1 MTNRRLLV
9 CLLSISLALAGQ
21 ACSKNDSRPA
31 ADGGPA
37 LSQDAPQRGVQGI
50 RGRIGAGGGPRSG
63 QGAGRGLG
71 RGLGRGWD
79 DATSLRLTEDEA
91 KAVDLETVEVTYQ
104 PMSSH
109 LRATGKV
116 LANPFRMA
124 IVSYPFPA
132 RIAAIHVRP
141 GDWVKTGQELVT
153 LQSEAVGEAKSAYF
167 KARAD
172 FELATGIYE
181 REKRLFD
188 RGAGAGK
195 NLQAAEAERKVAEAS
210 LNAAEKKLH
219 VLGFTEDQVKRSAE
233 AHEINPTIALYAP
246 ISGRIVDNNVSL
258 GAMVDQTTEI
268 LTVLDPGVLLVDAD
282 IYERDIAAVQ
292 KGQEADVTVP
302 AYPDLV
308 FKGRILYIGDVIK
321 EETRTVT
328 VRTEVGNEGY
338 RLKPGMFA
346 SLSILLDRQARA
358 LTVPQAAV
366 LDDGDRKIVFVAR
379 DGAFHPRVV
388 VTGSR
393 MNGSIEVASG
403 LAAGDRV
410 VTKGNFQLK
419 SKLNSQVIQGV
430 HVH

>member
-1 MTNRRLLV
+1 MNKRLV
-9 CLLSISLALAGQ
+9 AIITAAALIFGGL
-21 ACSKNDSRPA
+21 ACSHRKDDRPSDLETSESPGTSPGGGRGPGRGA
-31 ADGGPA
+31 ALGPRDG
-37 LSQDAPQRGVQGI
+37 
-50 RGRIGAGGGPRSG
+50 RGRESGKRGA
-63 QGAGRGLG
+63 
-71 RGLGRGWD
+71 WD
-79 DATSLRLTEDEA
+79 SATSLRLTDDEA
-91 KAVDLETVEVTYQ
+91 KAIDLATAEVAYL

-109 LRATGKV
+109 LKATGKV
-116 LANPFRMA
+116 LASPFKKA

-132 RIAAIHVRP
+132 RVAAIHVRP
-141 GDWVKTGQELVT
+141 GDWVKVGQELVT
-153 LQSEAVGEAKSAYF
+153 LQSEAVGEAKSGYF

-172 FELATGIYE
+172 FELATSNYE

-219 VLGFTEDQVKRSAE
+219 VLGFTEEQVKRAAE
-233 AHEINPTIALYAP
+233 THEINATIVLYAP
-246 ISGRIVDNNVSL
+246 LAGRIIDNNISL
-258 GAMVDQTTEI
+258 GAMVDQTSEI
-268 LTVLDPGVLLVDAD
+268 LTVLDPGVLCVDAD

-292 KGQEADVTVP
+292 KGQEVDVTVP

-346 SLSILLDRQARA
+346 SLRILLDRQARA
-358 LTVPQAAV
+358 LTVPLAAV
-366 LDDGDRKIVFVAR
+366 LDDGNRKIVFVAR
-379 DGAFHPRVV
+379 DGAFLPRVV
-388 VTGSR
+388 VTGAR
-393 MNGSIEVASG
+393 MNGTVEIASG
-403 LAAGDRV
+403 LAAGERV
-410 VTKGNFQLK
+410 VTRGNYQLK
-419 SKLNSQVIQGV
+419 AKLYDEVLKGS

>member
-1 MTNRRLLV
+1 MNKKTVAALTAAV
-9 CLLSISLALAGQ
+9 LAFVFADP
-21 ACSKNDSRPA
+21 ACSRRKEARSSDAEPAVSREASP
-31 ADGGPA
+31 GGG
-37 LSQDAPQRGVQGI
+37 RGP
-50 RGRIGAGGGPRSG
+50 GRGAGLGPRAG

-71 RGLGRGWD
+71 RGWD
-79 DATSLRLTEDEA
+79 AAISLRLTEAES
-91 KAVDLETVEVTYQ
+91 KAIDLAIAPASFQ

-116 LANPFRMA
+116 LASPFKKA

-132 RIAAIHVRP
+132 RIAGIHVRP

-153 LQSEAVGEAKSAYF
+153 LQSETVGEAKSEYF
-167 KARAD
+167 KTLAD
-172 FELATGIYE
+172 FELAQSSYE

-195 NLQAAEAERKVAEAS
+195 NLQSAEAERKVAEAG

-219 VLGFTEDQVKRSAE
+219 VLGFTEAQVKAAAE
-233 AHEINPTIALYAP
+233 SHEINATITLFAP
-246 ISGRIVDNNVSL
+246 LPGRIVDNSIAL
-258 GAMVDQTTEI
+258 GTMVDQTSEI
-268 LTVLDPGVLLVDAD
+268 LTIIDPGVLCVDAD
-282 IYERDIAAVQ
+282 VYERDIAAVR
-292 KGQEADVTVP
+292 KGQEVEVTVP

-308 FKGRILYIGDVIK
+308 FKGRILYVGDVLK

-328 VRTEVGNEGY
+328 VRTEVENEGY

-346 SLSILLDRQARA
+346 TLAILLDRQARA

-366 LDDGDRKIVFVAR
+366 LDDRDRKIVFVSR
-379 DGAFHPRVV
+379 DGAFFPRIV

-393 MNGSIEVASG
+393 MNGTIEVLDG
-403 LAAGDRV
+403 LAEGDSV

-419 SKLNSQVIQGV
+419 SKLYDEVLRGS